1 MMLLAVAL
9 ATQLEGKWW
18 CTTAAGS
25 AVASTFTVA
34 PNGNISDRIEF
45 ASSSKGG
52 WYNQTFRYDAK
63 TGVWHIRNVGS
74 NGTVFTGTSDGG
86 DRKLIEINGTQSD
99 GKSAPPTRERFIF
112 ASPRN
117 FSLLWEKEIKGDW
130 QLESYSDCTLTSN
143 RK

>member
-9 ATQLEGKWW
+9 ATQLAGKWW

-34 PNGNISDRIEF
+34 PNGDISDRIEF

-52 WYNQTFRYDAK
+52 WYNQTFHYDAK

-74 NGTVFTGTSDGG
+74 NGSVFTGTSDGG
-86 DRKLIEINGTQSD
+86 DRKLVEVNGTQKQGS
-99 GKSAPPTRERFIF
+99 SALPTRERFIF
-112 ASPRN
+112 ASPQN
-117 FSLLWEKEIKGDW
+117 FSLLWERRIKGDW
-130 QLESYSDCTLTSN
+130 QLESYSDCALTSN